1 MRKPIDDNYQNIG
14 SGFSP
19 NGRKIVFYSNRTGR
33 YDVWVADV
41 DGSGLKI
48 VDTPNGRISEVLN
61 GDSRRRIE
69 VFGIAPDDRS
79 LFVSWASTQADLW
92 MMDLGAKR

>member
-1 MRKPIDDNYQNIG
+1 
-14 SGFSP
+14 
-19 NGRKIVFYSNRTGR
+19 
-33 YDVWVADV
+33 V

-79 LFVSWASTQADLW
+79 PFVSWASTQSDLW
-92 MMDLGAKR
+92 LMDLGAKR